1 MNELVKIE
9 NNEIVVVP
17 EIIEQFKNFKRQKDE
32 MDLKE
37 KQFKQELKDQME
49 KLGIKKF
56 IINGL
61 SAVIKDGSTRTTLD
75 SKKLKEE
82 LPDIYDEY
90 SKTSE
95 VASSITL
102 TIAD

>member
-9 NNEIVVVP
+9 NNEIVVVS
-17 EIIEQFKNFKRQKDE
+17 EIIEQFKNFKKQKDE

>member
-17 EIIEQFKNFKRQKDE
+17 EIIEQFKNFKKQKDE

-61 SAVIKDGSTRTTLD
+61 SAVIKDGSTKTTLD
-75 SKKLKEE
+75 TKKLKEE
-82 LPDIYDEY
+82 LPDIYNEY